1 MNTYFVALY
10 KWWLYSYFLYFLLY
24 IHISYLIL
32 KYITFLWGEMEL
44 LWFVSSINGVSWRL
58 QVAGW
63 GLIPADTQDT
73 SHRRN
78 FEPVSGLRSGIRPI
92 YIARFLKAPKFLL
105 SSATQRPHISS
116 SSPVFLHLSQHWGWS
131 PGPDTS
137 GQSLY
142 CSATLAGWSSSP
154 LNKDSRIL
162 FCFSWGYQIHVMLFV
177 IQPAKELSKSQL
189 FFLCALA
196 LFCTNEEFCSLVSE
210 RSLFLCFHPCIQ
222 R

>member
-24 IHISYLIL
+24 IHTSYLIL

-44 LWFVSSINGVSWRL
+44 LWFVSSITGVSWRL

-116 SSPVFLHLSQHWGWS
+116 FSPVFLHLSQHWGWS
-131 PGPDTS
+131 PGPNTS
-137 GQSLY
+137 GQSLC

-154 LNKDSRIL
+154 LNKDSRIIL
-162 FCFSWGYQIHVMLFV
+162 FLMGLPDTCDAICHPTSQRTVQITA
-177 IQPAKELSKSQL
+177 I
-189 FFLCALA
+189 FLCALA
-196 LFCTNEEFCSLVSE
+196 LFCSNEEFCSLVSE